1 MADAAQFERDLTRL
15 VAACEGGL
23 DVPAVLDAAAAAV
36 SGALE
41 ATSTSTYALGEGRPL
56 LTLVH
61 GSGAPSID
69 PPGFEPE
76 LSGGRALLPLV
87 SAGRV
92 LGCIVAD
99 GVGDPDGLGRARIA
113 AGVAAQAMDASRLWD
128 AGGTGTVDPL
138 TRLPNQIGFQSVLG
152 RELARAKRTGQS
164 LAVSLVDVEGL
175 GEQAARHGSAER
187 DRVLRLVADAL
198 EHGVRSYDCVC
209 RLDRDRFAL
218 VLPGMTAESA
228 ATLVGRLSG
237 GLGRWSPGDEQVT
250 VSGGVAA
257 FPEHAATNDEL
268 VRLASAARVRAGQAG
283 GARVI
288 AWDEQ
293 AQPERALEDVA
304 EAMRAAG
311 AGQGHSAE
319 ARAAS
324 AYAGHI
330 AGALG
335 LPQERIDR
343 VRLAAFL
350 SEADPAGDGGDGPR
364 TAGWVAA
371 NMLDEEAAAWLLART
386 APVQEAPVEARAI
399 AVAAAFVE
407 SGGHRSQAAAGLA
420 LAELWGRAGDEL
432 DAGCVRALERLLAE
446 EMDPV

>member
-1 MADAAQFERDLTRL
+1 MAEAAQFELDLTRL
-15 VAACEGGL
+15 VAACESGL

-36 SGALE
+36 RGALG
-41 ATSTSTYALGEGRPL
+41 ASSTSTYALGDGRPQ

-76 LSGGRALLPLV
+76 LAGDQAQLPLV

-92 LGCIVAD
+92 LGCIVAG
-99 GVGDPDGLGRARIA
+99 GVTDPEGLGRARIA
-113 AGVAAQAMDASRLWD
+113 AGVAAQAMDASRLWED

-138 TRLPNQIGFQSVLG
+138 TRLPNHIGFQSVLG

-175 GEQAARHGSAER
+175 GEQAALHGSAEG
-187 DRVLRLVADAL
+187 DRVLRLVADTL

-250 VSGGVAA
+250 VAGGVAA

-268 VRLASAARVRAGQAG
+268 VRLASAAQQRAGQDG

-288 AWDEQ
+288 AWDER

-330 AGALG
+330 AGAMG
-335 LPQERIDR
+335 LAEDRVDR

-350 SEADPAGDGGDGPR
+350 AEADRSGDGTR

-371 NMLDEEAAAWLLART
+371 DVLDEEAAGWLRSRG
-386 APVQEAPVEARAI
+386 APVPDAPLEARVI

-407 SGGHRSQAAAGLA
+407 AGGHRSQAAAGLA

-446 EMDPV
+446 ELEV